1 MKSQVAFP
9 KRSLRTKLVLSYLGV
24 ALGAILVLSIAVT
37 LAVQYN
43 FANQQ
48 RNEFM
53 NQAETEAQQVG
64 QIYHMSGGNWN
75 SIRPIP
81 NYNPDSI
88 QLVVDNQQRSHSL
101 QPPPSPLLALVQE
114 DSSILGQCL
123 GQALQGNDGT
133 EKQLQATSS
142 PDGDTSSAMYTCEPI
157 RDNGQSN
164 GQIIGALLLV
174 KSDYT
179 NGPGSMNGPA
189 PYGFMNNVTKAILIA
204 GGIIALVVAFFSLM
218 LARSLTNPLRS
229 LTNAAEKMQSGDY
242 AQRVVPPTSEDEIEH
257 LSLAFNAMAGKIE
270 SDVTE
275 LRRQE
280 LLRRDM
286 IANIAHDMLTPLT
299 AVQGFSE
306 ALADDVIT
314 DSKVRQETAQ
324 LIGREVQRL
333 RRLVSDMQQMT
344 SLEAGRLHFDFA
356 PLNMSELVNE
366 TVAVIEFECEQVG
379 ITVQNE
385 MPPTTPLVRADGDRI
400 TQVLLN
406 LLDNARR
413 HTPAGGTITIG
424 AKPEEQFLAVWVS
437 DTGTGIDPA
446 DLPYIF
452 ERFYRADHSRTGAT
466 GGSGLGLSIV
476 KAIITAHGGAI
487 HAESQPGQGT
497 RIQFTLPLFT
507 DTVVPVKELRN
518 PFS

>member
-1 MKSQVAFP
+1 MKSQVALP

-24 ALGAILVLSIAVT
+24 ALGAILVLSIAVA

-48 RNEFM
+48 QNEFM
-53 NQAETEAQQVG
+53 SQASTDAQQIG
-64 QIYHMSGGNWN
+64 QFYHTAGENWN
-75 SIRPIP
+75 TVHHVVSSG
-81 NYNPDSI
+81 PDFV
-88 QLVVDNQQRSHSL
+88 LVVVDNNHMAQTEQ
-101 QPPPSPLLALVQE
+101 PSPRSLLW
-114 DSSILGQCL
+114 SSITSSSSASSAVNQCID
-123 GQALQGNDGT
+123 QALQGNDGT
-133 EKQLQATSS
+133 EKQLQVTSS
-142 PDGDTSSAMYTCEPI
+142 PDGDASSAMYTCEPI

-179 NGPGSMNGPA
+179 NGPSPMSGPA
-189 PYGFMNNVTKAILIA
+189 PYGFLNNVTKAILIA

-424 AKPEEQFLAVWVS
+424 AKPEEQFLTVWVS

-507 DTVVPVKELRN
+507 DTILPAKEY
-518 PFS
+518 